1 MTEDFVLSDDDD
13 DSECDSESAPKES
26 RLQTDEQ
33 QQVCMM
39 YQF

>member
-1 MTEDFVLSDDDD
+1 MTEDFVLSDD